1 MPPNRKQ
8 SARKS
13 TKPRKQEAEE
23 VPDHEVMESVKKALK
38 GKPLK
43 GQQTLGLL
51 REAQLLKRLEKR
63 AQKQNN
69 DHTIVTFTKDGKM
82 NVTQK

>member
-13 TKPRKQEAEE
+13 TEPRKQEVKE
-23 VPDHEVMESVKKALK
+23 VPAHIVEARFKKAIEGAK
-38 GKPLK
+38 QTP
-43 GQQTLGLL
+43 GQAS
-51 REAQLLKRLEKR
+51 EAQLLKRLAQR